1 MKTPRLFGSTS
12 SSAEKKRSLKK
23 GPKCSCCRTSQ
34 SSTRRRIREVCGRR
48 GRLAT
53 LRFSQ
58 LSVSPSSPLT
68 SRADLT
74 LGFPFLFL
82 FCVLCAIVRRSIQ
95 PIGSRSSTTWPW
107 HARSSNMPT
116 LPNVRSRRRRLALS
130 WGRTARCGR
139 ARVRSGFGVRSCAVG
154 SKPV

>member
-1 MKTPRLFGSTS
+1 MKAPRLFGSTS
-12 SSAEKKRSLKK
+12 SSTEKKRSLKK
-23 GPKCSCCRTSQ
+23 GPKCSLRRTSQ

-95 PIGSRSSTTWPW
+95 RIGRSSTTWPW
-107 HARSSNMPT
+107 RARSSNMPT
-116 LPNVRSRRRRLALS
+116 LPNVRSHRRRSALS
-130 WGRTARCGR
+130 WGCTARCGHACSVR
-139 ARVRSGFGVRSCAVG
+139 FRREVVRSGE
-154 SKPV
+154 